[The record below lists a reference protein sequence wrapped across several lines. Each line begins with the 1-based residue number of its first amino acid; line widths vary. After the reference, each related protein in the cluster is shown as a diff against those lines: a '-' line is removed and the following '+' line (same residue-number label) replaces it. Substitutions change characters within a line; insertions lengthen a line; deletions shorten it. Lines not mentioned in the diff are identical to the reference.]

1 VLVYHYIYS
10 NKNAWN
16 SQSIYNTFL
25 LVKQCIQI
33 FSSLGIFKC
42 LPTSILSLWQEHLN
56 FESDLL
62 WVKGISN
69 TKYLS
74 TIGNYLKCL

>member
-1 VLVYHYIYS
+1 M
-10 NKNAWN
+10 
-16 SQSIYNTFL
+16 
-25 LVKQCIQI
+25 
-33 FSSLGIFKC
+33 FKC
-42 LPTSILSLWQEHLN
+42 LPTSILSLWQELLN

-74 TIGNYLKCL
+74 TISNYLKKFTMIAPARYNKVVKHIEMPKAAP